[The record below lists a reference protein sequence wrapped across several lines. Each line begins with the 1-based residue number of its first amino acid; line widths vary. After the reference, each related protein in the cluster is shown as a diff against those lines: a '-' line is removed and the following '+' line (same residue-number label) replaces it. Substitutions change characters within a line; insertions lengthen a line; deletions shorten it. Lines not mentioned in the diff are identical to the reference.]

1 MSESSEHR
9 GLVVAMADYLV
20 RQYPGIIVDKDV
32 QIKPGDPLP
41 QKIGEHRPDIYAYY
55 MGNDFR
61 VVGEAKTSNDLE
73 NSHSN
78 KQISTFV
85 THLESNHRGIF
96 LLGISGEKADRA
108 KTLLR
113 FLSKDMELKTTRLQI
128 FDGFDYWML
137 DNEGGVRWLLN

>member
-9 GLVVAMADYLV
+9 GLVVTMAEYLV

-41 QKIGEHRPDIYAYY
+41 QMIGEYRPDIFAYY

-61 VVGEAKTSNDLE
+61 VVGEAKTSNDIE
-73 NSHSN
+73 NSHSQ
-78 KQISTFV
+78 KQFLTFV
-85 THLESNHRGIF
+85 THLESKHGGIF
-96 LLGISGEKADRA
+96 LLGVPGEKADRA
-108 KTLLR
+108 KTVLR
-113 FLSKDMELKTTRLQI
+113 FLSKDMVLKRTSLQI

-137 DNEGGVRWLLN
+137 DKEGGVRWLLN